1 MDEWGWASADVVREV
16 LTEGTSVNLYALVT
30 ACFFSFFLFFSSLSP
45 SSFSS
50 TICLKGMTQSLPR
63 PWCLFSFCGKIHVIC
78 LKIPKQAPDKKEVSF
93 FCISVL
99 LSVTGSLFA
108 TLIAK
113 TNQISFKIMKKRP
126 FISISLILGSLLLHT
141 TGYFCSLNTVVPVSE
156 IKALLISW
164 VKHWESH

>member
-30 ACFFSFFLFFSSLSP
+30 ACCFSLFFLF
-45 SSFSS
+45 
-50 TICLKGMTQSLPR
+50 CLKGMTQSLPR

-78 LKIPKQAPDKKEVSF
+78 LKIPEQAPDKKEVSF